1 MIAGKVSIDGR
12 IVDAADARVSVFD
25 RGFLYGDSV
34 FEVFRTYGRV
44 PFAQQEHLERL
55 GRSAQR
61 LMIPMPVSIE
71 ALSAEVR
78 ATLEAAGE
86 GNWYVRVVLTRGTG
100 PLTYDP
106 TTATTPLRVIIVVP
120 VSVPPAHYY
129 DKGVAVSLLR
139 ASRPTDDERASGA
152 KASNYLANLLAV
164 YEAKQKGAQ
173 EALML
178 GRDGQILEG
187 ASSNIFI
194 VKDGKLCTPE
204 PQRGILVGITRATV
218 LAAAADE
225 GIEVEETEVR
235 PEDLY
240 GADEAFLTSSIREV
254 MPVVA
259 ADGRKIGSGTPGPV
273 TKRLHQAYRRA
284 VARVVEGAFDRPA
297 APH

>member
-1 MIAGKVSIDGR
+1 MNTGKVSIDGLV
-12 IVDAADARVSVFD
+12 VDGGEARVSVFD

-34 FEVFRTYGRV
+34 FEVFRTYDGV
-44 PFAQQEHLERL
+44 PFAEKAHLERL
-55 GRSAQR
+55 RRSADR

-71 ALSAEVR
+71 TLSSEVR
-78 ATLEAAGE
+78 ATLDAAGE
-86 GNWYVRVVLTRGTG
+86 GEWYVRVVITRGTG

-106 TTATTPLRVIIVVP
+106 TTATTPLRVIIAVP
-120 VSVPPAHYY
+120 VSVPPAEYY
-129 DKGVAVSLLR
+129 GRGIAVCLLR
-139 ASRPTDDERASGA
+139 ASRPTDDARASGA

-187 ASSNIFI
+187 ASSNLFV
-194 VKDGKLCTPE
+194 VKDGVARTPE
-204 PQRGILVGITRATV
+204 PQPGILVGITRATV
-218 LAAAADE
+218 LRAAAEE

-254 MPVVA
+254 MPVVS
-259 ADGRKIGSGTPGPV
+259 ADGRTIGAGIPGPL
-273 TKRLHQAYRRA
+273 TKRLHEAYLRLVRRDTRA
-284 VARVVEGAFDRPA
+284 GV
-297 APH
+297 